1 MHDHQE
7 KVLNSEQEAAVH
19 YGAGPLLIIA
29 GAGTGKTT
37 VITERIKHLIVSGL
51 AKPAEVLALTFT
63 EKAAREM
70 EERVDKAM
78 PYGYTQM
85 WISTF
90 HSFCE
95 QILKQEAIQ
104 IGLNPGYHL
113 LSEADATQ
121 LLRKN
126 LFKLEL
132 DYFRPLGNPTK
143 FISGML
149 QHFSRLQDED
159 VSPSQYSDWIK
170 TQNSELNDQSEEKLL
185 EFKKYLELANIYK
198 AYEEL
203 KIKEGLMDFA
213 DLIANTLL
221 LFRSRPNIVESYRAK
236 FKYVLVDEFQ
246 DTNIAQYE
254 LIKLLA
260 PPHKTPNLTVVG
272 DDNQSIYKFRGA
284 AISNILHFKEDYPQA
299 AQIVLNQNYRSYQY
313 ILDGSYYLIKHND
326 PDTLEA
332 KMGISKKLKSTRSTN
347 KKLQIE
353 LLHAERIENEAD
365 VVAKEIKRLVTKTG
379 SDLNEKRSEPYFW
392 KDVALLIRA
401 NNHAEPFTRAFTRH
415 GIPYQFLGPGQL
427 FRQPEIKDLIA
438 YLQVLTDFTHD
449 PSFYRVLSMD
459 YFSIVARDLVAV
471 TAFSRRYGISLFEGM
486 ETVVGEKQIEKINA
500 PLISEASKQ
509 KLTTIMQMIKR
520 HLALLTKET
529 AGQLLYY
536 FLANTGMIKNILEY
550 KFPIDEHKAQNIMKF
565 FGKLKT
571 YESEHEDASVTT
583 VLDWIILR
591 MELGDSPLATDT
603 DWTENDAVNILTV
616 HSAKGLEFPVVF
628 LVNLVSAR
636 FPTRERSEQI
646 PIPEALIRETL
657 PEGDFHEEEERRLF
671 YVGMTR
677 ARDRLFFTAANF
689 YGEGKREKKMSPFV
703 YEVLGEISTDV
714 IKQTEEQL
722 SLLDWKKV
730 HPEATSEGLPSKHP
744 ITYLSYSQIDTFRM
758 CPLHYKLR
766 YLLKI
771 QPSPAPALSF
781 GTSMHAALKDIYEL
795 VKAGEKVKPEN
806 LEELLQKNWVR
817 EGYKDK
823 QYEQAMWHKGVRFL
837 QEFYKTEF
845 RPEAKILALE
855 NTFTVAITKTQE
867 GFLKIGGKIDRID
880 DLGNGGIEIIDYKT
894 GRVPAK
900 RKLDTNLQLSMY
912 ALAATQIKEAPF
924 NRKPEQVKLSLY
936 FFDTQEKISTTR
948 TSKQLE
954 KDRETIREIAKEIE
968 TSDFKCS
975 GSELCVNCEYKLF
988 CGIE

>member
-1 MHDHQE
+1 
-7 KVLNSEQEAAVH
+7 
-19 YGAGPLLIIA
+19 
-29 GAGTGKTT
+29 
-37 VITERIKHLIVSGL
+37 
-51 AKPAEVLALTFT
+51 
-63 EKAAREM
+63 
-70 EERVDKAM
+70 
-78 PYGYTQM
+78 
-85 WISTF
+85 
-90 HSFCE
+90 
-95 QILKQEAIQ
+95 
-104 IGLNPGYHL
+104 
-113 LSEADATQ
+113 
-121 LLRKN
+121 
-126 LFKLEL
+126 
-132 DYFRPLGNPTK
+132 
-143 FISGML
+143 
-149 QHFSRLQDED
+149 
-159 VSPSQYSDWIK
+159 
-170 TQNSELNDQSEEKLL
+170 
-185 EFKKYLELANIYK
+185 
-198 AYEEL
+198 
-203 KIKEGLMDFA
+203 
-213 DLIANTLL
+213 
-221 LFRSRPNIVESYRAK
+221 
-236 FKYVLVDEFQ
+236 
-246 DTNIAQYE
+246 
-254 LIKLLA
+254 
-260 PPHKTPNLTVVG
+260 
-272 DDNQSIYKFRGA
+272 
-284 AISNILHFKEDYPQA
+284 
-299 AQIVLNQNYRSYQY
+299 
-313 ILDGSYYLIKHND
+313 
-326 PDTLEA
+326 
-332 KMGISKKLKSTRSTN
+332 
-347 KKLQIE
+347 
-353 LLHAERIENEAD
+353 
-365 VVAKEIKRLVTKTG
+365 
-379 SDLNEKRSEPYFW
+379 
-392 KDVALLIRA
+392 
-401 NNHAEPFTRAFTRH
+401 
-415 GIPYQFLGPGQL
+415 
-427 FRQPEIKDLIA
+427 
-438 YLQVLTDFTHD
+438 
-449 PSFYRVLSMD
+449 
-459 YFSIVARDLVAV
+459 
-471 TAFSRRYGISLFEGM
+471 M

-845 RPEAKILALE
+845 RPEAKIL
-855 NTFTVAITKTQE
+855 
-867 GFLKIGGKIDRID
+867 
-880 DLGNGGIEIIDYKT
+880 
-894 GRVPAK
+894 
-900 RKLDTNLQLSMY
+900 
-912 ALAATQIKEAPF
+912 
-924 NRKPEQVKLSLY
+924 
-936 FFDTQEKISTTR
+936 
-948 TSKQLE
+948 
-954 KDRETIREIAKEIE
+954 
-968 TSDFKCS
+968 
-975 GSELCVNCEYKLF
+975 
-988 CGIE
+988 

>member
-7 KVLNSEQEAAVH
+7 KILNSEQETAVH
-19 YGAGPLLIIA
+19 FGSGPLLIIA

-70 EERVDKAM
+70 EERVDQAM

-95 QILKQEAIQ
+95 RLLKQEAIQ

-113 LSEADATQ
+113 LSDADATQ
-121 LLRKN
+121 LLRKH

-143 FISGML
+143 FIGGML
-149 QHFSRLQDED
+149 QHFSRLKDED
-159 VSPSQYSDWIK
+159 VSSTQYLAWI
-170 TQNSELNDQSEEKLL
+170 QNQKSKIKNQNEEEKTL
-185 EFKKYLELANIYK
+185 EIKKWHELAYAYK
-198 AYEEL
+198 AYEDL
-203 KIKEGLMDFA
+203 KMKEGLMDFA

-221 LFRSRPNIVESYRAK
+221 LFRTRPNVLENYRTK
-236 FKYVLVDEFQ
+236 FKYILVDEFQ

-260 PPHKTPNLTVVG
+260 QPLKIPNLTVVG

-284 AISNILHFKEDYPQA
+284 AISNILRFKEEYPKAMQV
-299 AQIVLNQNYRSYQY
+299 VLNQNYRSFQY
-313 ILDGSYYLIKHND
+313 ILDGSYRLIKHND

-332 KMGISKKLKSTRSTN
+332 KMGISKKLQSVRTTDEN
-347 KKLQIE
+347 LQIQ
-353 LLHAERIENEAD
+353 LLQTDRVENEAD
-365 VVAKEIKRLVTKTG
+365 AVAKEIKKL
-379 SDLNEKRSEPYFW
+379 SDKNEKQYSWSDF
-392 KDVALLIRA
+392 ALLVRA
-401 NNHAEPFTRAFTRH
+401 NNHAEPFVRAFERH
-415 GIPYQFLGPGQL
+415 GIPFQFLGPGQL

-449 PSFYRVLSMD
+449 PSLYRVLAME
-459 YFSIVARDLVAV
+459 YFSLSARDLVAV
-471 TAFSRRYGISLFEGM
+471 AAFSRRYGISLFEGI
-486 ETVVGEKQIEKINA
+486 EVVVGEKQIEKINA
-500 PLISEASKQ
+500 PEVSEASKQ

-520 HLALLTKET
+520 HLSLLTKET

-536 FLANTGMIKNILEY
+536 FLADTGMIKNILEY
-550 KFPIDEHKAQNIMKF
+550 KFPITERSAQNIMKF
-565 FGKLKT
+565 FSKLKT
-571 YESEHEDASVTT
+571 YESEHDDASVAT
-583 VLDWIILR
+583 VFDWIMLR

-603 DWTENDAVNILTV
+603 DWTENDAVNLLTV
-616 HSAKGLEFPVVF
+616 HSSKGLEFPVVF
-628 LVNLVSAR
+628 LVNLVSQR

-689 YGEGKREKKMSPFV
+689 YGEGKREKKLSPFV
-703 YEVLGEISTDV
+703 TEVLGEVTTDV
-714 IKQTEEQL
+714 IKPTEEQL
-722 SLLDWKKV
+722 SLLDWQKLTPQR
-730 HPEATSEGLPSKHP
+730 HPEVSPTEGPPRKQP

-766 YLLKI
+766 YLLRI

-781 GTSMHAALKDIYEL
+781 GTSMHAALKDFYEL
-795 VKAGEKVKPEN
+795 VKSGEKVNQKN
-806 LEELLQKNWVR
+806 LEELLQKNWQR

-823 QYEQAMWHKGVRFL
+823 QYEQAMWQKGVRFL
-837 QEFYKTEF
+837 QEFYTTEF

-855 NTFTVAITKTQE
+855 NSFTVAITKTRE
-867 GFLKIGGKIDRID
+867 SFLKIGGKIDRVD
-880 DLGNGGIEIIDYKT
+880 DLGNEMIEIIDYKT
-894 GRVPAK
+894 GRVPSK

-912 ALAATQIKEAPF
+912 ALAATQIEEAPF
-924 NRKPEQVKLSLY
+924 NRTPEQVKLSLY

-948 TSKQLE
+948 TREQLE
-954 KDRETIREIAKEIE
+954 KDIEAIREIAKEIE
-968 TSDFKCS
+968 ASDFKCS
-975 GSELCVNCEYKLF
+975 GSELCLNCEYKLF
-988 CGIE
+988 CGVQ

>member
-1 MHDHQE
+1 MSGRNHQE
-7 KVLNSEQEAAVH
+7 KILNSEQETAVH
-19 YGAGPLLIIA
+19 FGTGPLLIIA

-37 VITERIKHLIVSGL
+37 VITERIKHLIVSGF

-63 EKAAREM
+63 EKSAREM
-70 EERVDKAM
+70 EERVDQTM

-95 QILKQEAIQ
+95 RILKQEAVQ

-113 LSEADATQ
+113 LSDADATQ
-121 LLRKN
+121 LIRKN

-149 QHFSRLQDED
+149 QHFSRLKDED
-159 VSPSQYSDWIK
+159 VSPSQYFEWVK
-170 TQNSELNDQSEEKLL
+170 TQNSELNDQIEEKLL

-203 KIKEGLMDFA
+203 KVKEGLMDFA
-213 DLIANTLL
+213 DLIANTIV
-221 LFRSRPNIVESYRAK
+221 LFRSRPNTTENYRTK
-236 FKYVLVDEFQ
+236 FTYILVDEFQ

-260 PPHKTPNLTVVG
+260 PPRGTPNLTVVG

-284 AISNILHFKEDYPQA
+284 AISNILRFKEDYPQA
-299 AQIVLNQNYRSYQY
+299 RQIVLNQNYRSYQY
-313 ILDGSYYLIKHND
+313 ILDGSYRLIKHND
-326 PDTLEA
+326 PDTLES
-332 KMGISKKLKSTRSTN
+332 KMGISKKLHSLRTTDE
-347 KKLQIE
+347 KLEIT
-353 LLHAERIENEAD
+353 LLHADRVENEAD
-365 VVAKEIKRLVTKTG
+365 AVAKEIKNLKLIIKNGEQKKEYKWSDFAILV
-379 SDLNEKRSEPYFW
+379 
-392 KDVALLIRA
+392 RA
-401 NNHAEPFTRAFTRH
+401 NNHAEPFVRAFTRH
-415 GIPYQFLGPGQL
+415 GIPFQFLGPGQL
-427 FRQPEIKDLIA
+427 FRQPEIKNLIA
-438 YLQVLTDFTHD
+438 YLQVLVDFTHD
-449 PSFYRVLSMD
+449 PSLYRVLAME
-459 YFSIVARDLVAV
+459 YFNVSARDLVAV
-471 TAFSRRYGISLFEGM
+471 AGFARRYGVSLFEGI
-486 ETVVGEKQIEKINA
+486 EVVIGEKQIEKIKA
-500 PLISEASKQ
+500 PEVSEASKQ
-509 KLTTIMQMIKR
+509 KLTTVMQMIKR
-520 HLALLTKET
+520 HLSLLTKET

-536 FLANTGMIKNILEY
+536 FLEDTGMIKNILEY
-550 KFPIDEHKAQNIMKF
+550 KFPIDERSAQNIMKF

-571 YESEHEDASVTT
+571 YESEHDDASAATI
-583 VLDWIILR
+583 LDWIMLR
-591 MELGDSPLATDT
+591 MELGDSPQATDT

-616 HSAKGLEFPVVF
+616 HSSKGLEFPAVF
-628 LVNLVSAR
+628 LVNLVSQR

-677 ARDRLFFTAANF
+677 ARDRLFFTAADF
-689 YGEGKREKKMSPFV
+689 YGEGKREKKLSPFV
-703 YEVLGEISTDV
+703 TEALGEVNTDV
-714 IKQTEEQL
+714 IKPTEEQL
-722 SLLDWKKV
+722 SLLDWKKTETDV
-730 HPEATSEGLPSKHP
+730 VKNHTPHRV
-744 ITYLSYSQIDTFRM
+744 TYLSYSQIDTFRM

-766 YLLKI
+766 YLMKI

-781 GTSMHAALKDIYEL
+781 GTSIHATLKDFYEL
-795 VKAGEKVKPEN
+795 VKSGEKVQPKN

-823 QYEQAMWHKGVRFL
+823 QYEQAMWNKGMKFL
-837 QEFYKTEF
+837 EEFHKTEF

-855 NTFTVAITKTQE
+855 NSFTVVVTKTQN
-867 GFLKIGGKIDRID
+867 GFLKIGGKIDRVD
-880 DLGNGGIEIIDYKT
+880 DLGNGMIEIIDYKT
-894 GRVPAK
+894 GRVPSK

-912 ALAATQIKEAPF
+912 AIAATQIKEAPF
-924 NRKPEQVKLSLY
+924 NRTPEQIKLSLY

-948 TSKQLE
+948 TAEQLE
-954 KDRETIREIAKEIE
+954 KDMETIRKIAKEIE

-975 GSELCVNCEYKLF
+975 GSELCLNCEYKLF
-988 CGIE
+988 CGVE